1 MVLRSK
7 YQEVLFFYVSSA
19 TLIARMYPPSGHI
32 ILYFHEN
39 VKIPMTILRINNY
52 TLCISLAKLFN
63 SSNGIFWASTNRR
76 LKTCCIL
83 YISLI
88 RVAWKIDNGL
98 LIKSSPGENFYFNVQ
113 NNKEIFSYSLLVLN
127 YRLLWRPFLI
137 LTRIPKKKEKKKE
150 KERERKGPV
159 IWKVKTVKKKLK
171 NVGKS
176 NSNGHVPVPFF
187 FLSQIPFLCPIRL
200 MYTYV
205 VAVIRMMEIRTE
217 EEKKNNS
224 NNKSMLVSTLA
235 M

>member
-159 IWKVKTVKKKLK
+159 IWKVKTVKKNWKTLG
-171 NVGKS
+171 N
-176 NSNGHVPVPFF
+176 
-187 FLSQIPFLCPIRL
+187 R
-200 MYTYV
+200 
-205 VAVIRMMEIRTE
+205 IRTDTCLFPFSPLPNTLFMSDSFDVYLRCCGYPNDGNPNRGR
-217 EEKKNNS
+217 EKK
-224 NNKSMLVSTLA
+224 
-235 M
+235 